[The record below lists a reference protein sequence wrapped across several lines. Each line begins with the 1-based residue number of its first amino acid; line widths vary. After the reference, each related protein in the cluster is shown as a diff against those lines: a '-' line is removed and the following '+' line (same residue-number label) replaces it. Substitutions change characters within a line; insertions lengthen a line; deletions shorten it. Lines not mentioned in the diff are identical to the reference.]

1 MNKLKLL
8 TVVLLMIFAIS
19 GRAQLTIESCQQKA
33 RDNYPLIRQFGLIEQ
48 TRNFNLENAAK
59 GWLPQISVSGKV
71 TYQSEVTKIPISIP
85 GQQIDGLT
93 RDQYQAVAEISQVIW
108 DGGVIR
114 SQNKLTDASAEVEKQ
129 TLEVDLYALKER
141 VNQLFFG
148 ILLINEQL
156 KQNDLLQKE
165 LQTTYDRISAYMKN
179 GVANETDLDVIR
191 VEQLKV
197 KQLRIG
203 LAASGK
209 SYREMLS
216 ALIKETVT
224 EETIL
229 VKTGIIL
236 PAADLVNNRPE
247 LLLFNARR
255 NLLENQRNAFSAS
268 NKPKFGAFLQGGYG
282 KPGLNMLKNEFSPFY
297 IGGIRLSWNFGGY
310 YTLKNNL
317 AKIGINQ
324 QTVDAQRE
332 TFLFNN
338 NLASGQQKNEISRAK
353 DLITQDDEIIRL
365 RTNIRHSSEAKVANG
380 TLSVSELV
388 REINAEN
395 LAMQEKS
402 IHEIQLMLLISN
414 LKNTMNN

>member
-1 MNKLKLL
+1 LL
-8 TVVLLMIFAIS
+8 TAVFWMMFSVS

-33 RDNYPLIRQFGLIEQ
+33 RDNYPLIKQFGLIEQ

-59 GWLPQISVSGKV
+59 GYLPQISVSGKV
-71 TYQSEVTKIPISIP
+71 TYQSDVTEIPTSIP

-114 SQNKLTDASAEVEKQ
+114 SQNKLTEASAEVEKQ
-129 TLEVDLYALKER
+129 TLEVDLYTLKER

-148 ILLINEQL
+148 ILLIKEQL

-165 LQTTYDRISAYMKN
+165 LQTAYERVSAFIKN
-179 GVANETDLDVIR
+179 GVANEADLDVIR

-197 KQLRIG
+197 KQQRIG
-203 LAASGK
+203 LTASGK

-216 ALIKETVT
+216 ALIKEPVSD
-224 EETIL
+224 ETL
-229 VKTGIIL
+229 LARTGKIL

-255 NLLENQRNAFSAS
+255 NLMESQKNTLNAV
-268 NKPKFGAFLQGGYG
+268 NKPKLGAFLQGGYG

-310 YTLKNNL
+310 YTFKNNL

-324 QTVDAQRE
+324 QSVDAQRE

-338 NLASGQQKNEISRAK
+338 NLVSVQQKNEISRV
-353 DLITQDDEIIRL
+353 LEIITQDDEIIRL
-365 RTNIRHSSEAKVANG
+365 RTNIKHSSEAKVANG
-380 TLSVSELV
+380 TLSVSDLV

-402 IHEIQLMLLISN
+402 IHEIQLMLLVSN
-414 LKNTMNN
+414 LRNTLNN

>member
-8 TVVLLMIFAIS
+8 TVALLMIFAIS
-19 GRAQLTIESCQQKA
+19 GRAQLTIEMCQLKA
-33 RDNYPLIRQFGLIEQ
+33 RDNYPMIKQFGLIEQ
-48 TRNFNLENAAK
+48 SRNFNLENAAK
-59 GWLPQISVSGKV
+59 GYLPQITISAKA
-71 TYQSEVTKIPISIP
+71 TYQSDVTKIPISIP

-93 RDQYQAVAEISQVIW
+93 RDQYQAIAEISQLIW
-108 DGGVIR
+108 DGGVIK
-114 SQNKLTDASAEVEKQ
+114 SQNKLTEASAEVEKQ
-129 TLEVDLYALKER
+129 TLEVDLYSLKER

-148 ILLINEQL
+148 ILLIDEQL

-165 LQTTYDRISAYMKN
+165 LQTAYDRVSAFMKN
-179 GVANETDLDVIR
+179 GVANEADLDVIR

-197 KQLRIG
+197 KQMRTG
-203 LAASGK
+203 LTTSGK

-224 EETIL
+224 EETLL
-229 VKTGIIL
+229 VKAVNFL
-236 PAADLVNNRPE
+236 PGTDLVNNRPE
-247 LLLFNARR
+247 LLLFNARQ
-255 NLLENQRNAFSAS
+255 NLMESQKNTFYAA
-268 NKPKFGAFLQGGYG
+268 NKPKIGAFLQGGYG

-310 YTLKNNL
+310 YSLKNNL

-324 QTVDAQRE
+324 QSIDAQRE

-338 NLASGQQKNEISRAK
+338 NLVSKQQKNEIFK
-353 DLITQDDEIIRL
+353 VKEIITQDDESIRL
-365 RTNIRHSSEAKVANG
+365 RTNIKHSAEAKVANG
-380 TLSVSELV
+380 TLSVSDLV

-402 IHEIQLMLLISN
+402 IHEVQLMLLISN
-414 LKNTMNN
+414 LRNTLNN

>member
-1 MNKLKLL
+1 MNKLNLL
-8 TVVLLMIFAIS
+8 TVVLLMMFSIS

-33 RDNYPLIRQFGLIEQ
+33 RDNYPLIKQFGLIEQ

-59 GWLPQISVSGKV
+59 GYLPQISISGKV
-71 TYQSEVTKIPISIP
+71 TYQSDVTKIPISIP

-114 SQNKLTDASAEVEKQ
+114 TQNKLTDAAAEVEKQ
-129 TLEVDLYALKER
+129 ALEVDLYALKER

-148 ILLINEQL
+148 ILLIHEQL
-156 KQNDLLQKE
+156 KQNELLQKE
-165 LQTTYDRISAYMKN
+165 LQTTFERVSAFMKN
-179 GVANETDLDVIR
+179 GAANEADLDIIR

-203 LAASGK
+203 LTASGK
-209 SYREMLS
+209 SYGEVLS
-216 ALIKETVT
+216 ALIKEPVS

-229 VKTGIIL
+229 VKTGNIL
-236 PAADLVNNRPE
+236 PGSEPVNLRPE
-247 LLLFNARR
+247 LLLFDARR
-255 NLLENQRNAFSAS
+255 NLLENQRNALFAA
-268 NKPKFGAFLQGGYG
+268 NKPRLGAFMQGGYG

-297 IGGIRLSWNFGGY
+297 IGGIRFSWNFGGY

-324 QTVDAQRE
+324 QSVDAQRE

-338 NLASGQQKNEISRAK
+338 NLVSTQQKNEVSRANEIIAR
-353 DLITQDDEIIRL
+353 DVEIIRL
-365 RTNIRHSSEAKVANG
+365 RTNIKHSAEAKVANG
-380 TLSVSELV
+380 TLSVSDLI

-414 LKNTMNN
+414 LKNTLNN

>member
-1 MNKLKLL
+1 
-8 TVVLLMIFAIS
+8 
-19 GRAQLTIESCQQKA
+19 
-33 RDNYPLIRQFGLIEQ
+33 
-48 TRNFNLENAAK
+48 
-59 GWLPQISVSGKV
+59 
-71 TYQSEVTKIPISIP
+71 
-85 GQQIDGLT
+85 
-93 RDQYQAVAEISQVIW
+93 VAEISQVIW

-129 TLEVDLYALKER
+129 TLEVDLYTLKER

-165 LQTTYDRISAYMKN
+165 LQTAYDRVSAFMKN
-179 GVANETDLDVIR
+179 GVANEADLDVIR

-197 KQLRIG
+197 KQLRTG
-203 LAASGK
+203 LTTSGK

-216 ALIKETVT
+216 AFIKEPVT
-224 EETIL
+224 EETLL
-229 VKTGIIL
+229 VKTDNIL
-236 PAADLVNNRPE
+236 PAADPVNKRPE
-247 LLLFNARR
+247 LLLFDARR
-255 NLLENQRNAFSAS
+255 SLLENQRNALFAV
-268 NKPKFGAFLQGGYG
+268 NKPKIGAFLQGGYG

-317 AKIGINQ
+317 LKIDINQ
-324 QTVDAQRE
+324 QSVDAQRE

-338 NLASGQQKNEISRAK
+338 NLVSLQQKNEISRVHEI
-353 DLITQDDEIIRL
+353 ITQDDEIIRL
-365 RTNIRHSSEAKVANG
+365 RTNIKHSAEAKVANG
-380 TLSVSELV
+380 TLSVSDLV

-414 LKNTMNN
+414 LKNTLNN